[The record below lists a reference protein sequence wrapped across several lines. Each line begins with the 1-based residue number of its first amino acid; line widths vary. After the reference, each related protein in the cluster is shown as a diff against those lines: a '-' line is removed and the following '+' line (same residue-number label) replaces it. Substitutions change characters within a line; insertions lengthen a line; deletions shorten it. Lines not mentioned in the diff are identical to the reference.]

1 MRLTLLFVLF
11 TLLICRIDAVEVIN
25 NGTWEL
31 ISQFALGVWKYANT
45 TSILPTI
52 PHS

>member
-1 MRLTLLFVLF
+1 MKFILLLLFICIVNTTAVL
-11 TLLICRIDAVEVIN
+11 IPN
-25 NGTWEL
+25 NITGAWEM
-31 ISQFALGVWKYANT
+31 ISQFALGVWKYENT

>member
-1 MRLTLLFVLF
+1 MRFIILLLFI
-11 TLLICRIDAVEVIN
+11 LLIQVSAVLIPN
-25 NGTWEL
+25 NITGAWEM
-31 ISQFALGVWKYANT
+31 ISQFALGVWKYENT